1 MISKELIKQIV
12 DEYKGN
18 DIADHLH
25 TQLKLVEEIQSGIR
39 VVNKTLQDVQ
49 NNYEKTVKDL
59 KTNIKNYQNKC
70 KHWTRTYNPDPS
82 GNNDSFYE
90 CNICGKEF

>member
-18 DIADHLH
+18 DIAGHLH
-25 TQLKLVEEIQSGIR
+25 SQLKLVEEIQSGIR
-39 VVNKTLQDVQ
+39 ATNKLLQDEQ
-49 NNYEKTVKDL
+49 NKYEKVVKDL
-59 KTNIKNYQNKC
+59 KTNIKDYQKKC
-70 KHWTRTYNPDPS
+70 QHWTRTYHPDPS
-82 GNNDSFYE
+82 GNSDSFYE